1 MSDRTAVYLTL
12 RQADFERHEELFE
25 YRDEEETLPNALIKL
40 SFFDV
45 NPDMPEVKSPLH
57 NHFIPHDWQLE
68 ANHYFTSGIERLR
81 ILADGTR
88 QVTISNELDGHVKL
102 EEVIAAYELNELK
115 NYLESKKQQE
125 AISWEDQEIIMQAR
139 ADAEAYL
146 DGLSD
151 ADFNDVVVQAI
162 EEPKRATREQATRY
176 LIDTGYLPDS
186 ITRHIVE
193 PFSLKTPPA
202 AVAENASLEFT
213 LIDESTSVEED
224 VTGRVDNAMG
234 LGLRVEFDGY
244 GNPDADNRYLVCF
257 EKLDNDL
264 RAIVYADVNTD
275 EPTHIIS
282 LNGAK
287 SDALSA
293 E

>member
-1 MSDRTAVYLTL
+1 MADRTSVYLTL

-25 YRDEEETLPNALIKL
+25 YRDGEETLPNALIKL

-57 NHFIPHDWQLE
+57 NHFIPHDWEIE
-68 ANHYFTSGIERLR
+68 ANQYEAGGIERLR
-81 ILADGTR
+81 ILADGSR
-88 QVTISNELDGHVKL
+88 QLTISNELDGHVKL
-102 EEVIAAYELNELK
+102 DEVIAAYELNELK
-115 NYLESKKQQE
+115 NYLESKKQQQ
-125 AISWEDQEIIMQAR
+125 ALSWEDQEIIMQAR
-139 ADAEAYL
+139 ADAKAYL
-146 DGLSD
+146 NGLSD
-151 ADFNDVVVQAI
+151 AEFNAVVVQTI

-202 AVAENASLEFT
+202 AEPASLEFR
-213 LIDESTSVEED
+213 LIDESASVEED
-224 VTGRVDNAMG
+224 VIGRVDNSLG

>member
-12 RQADFERHEELFE
+12 RQADFERHAELFE

-57 NHFIPHDWQLE
+57 NHFIPHDWEIE
-68 ANHYFTSGIERLR
+68 ANSYMEGGIERLR
-81 ILADGTR
+81 ILADGSR
-88 QVTISNELDGHVKL
+88 QLTISDSLDGHVNL

-115 NYLESKKQQE
+115 NFIETKKQQQ

-146 DGLSD
+146 NGLSD
-151 ADFNDVVVQAI
+151 ADFNAVVTQTIV
-162 EEPKRATREQATRY
+162 EPSRATREQATRY
-176 LIDTGYLPDS
+176 LIDTSYLPDC

-193 PFSLKTPPA
+193 AFSLKMPPA
-202 AVAENASLEFT
+202 QDAATFEFK
-213 LIDESTSVEED
+213 LIDESASVEDD
-224 VTGRVDNAMG
+224 VIGRVDNTMG

-282 LNGAK
+282 FTGAK